1 MVGAGATPQAAA
13 LTTSYSCD
21 PLSMSRSVNDHAAKL
36 AQDIKKKML
45 QIQTLEEGRSPIP
58 FDDDNLSSEEGE
70 LQMHQLQETSKSQ
83 GQLRAELVNLVKLVT
98 KFIEEQSWQQQ
109 ATGQSVDQSDKFKEA
124 FISQLGFY
132 ELVQILDWRDESVA
146 YPALQLINQVCEKNL
161 EK

>member
-1 MVGAGATPQAAA
+1 
-13 LTTSYSCD
+13 
-21 PLSMSRSVNDHAAKL
+21 MSRSVNDHAAKL